1 MEMKKIFL
9 FSLLCFLG
17 QNLYAQE
24 TAKQYFISFKDKQNS
39 PYQLSRP
46 EAYLSPR
53 ALERRQKQA
62 IKINERDLPVNPDY
76 LRQVAATGAHL
87 YYSSKWFNGVLIE
100 ASEESLQKILQL
112 PFVAGS
118 PQVAKPKIDKT
129 RKKENLLQSALKGT
143 QEIAASAEAPDSELS
158 IAGAEAYG
166 SAYAQAQM
174 IGADR
179 MHSQGYRGKG
189 MVIAVFDA
197 GFHAVDR
204 LPAFKHLFD
213 KQQILGT
220 WDFVMNEAEVYEDD
234 DHGRMVLSCIAAYAP
249 GKMIGTAPEAS
260 FYLFRTE
267 DAATEYRIEEYHW
280 LRAAEVADSLGVD
293 IINSSLGYTQFDDKS
308 TNYRYEDMN
317 GKTAVISRA
326 AEIAAQTGMI
336 VVTSAG
342 NEGGGSWRYVSAPA
356 DAPSVLSIGAVNSQ
370 GKVAYFSSRGKTAD
384 GRTKPDISALGQ
396 GTAVT
401 RGDGSIGSSSGTSF
415 SAPVSTGLVAGLWQA
430 FPELSS
436 QELMEVL
443 RKSASMAT
451 QPNEDYGYGI
461 PDFERAQALALQKGK
476 KQKKQVEK
484 QNPPQN
490 TSLPESSGLALAPE
504 AFEVR
509 PVQVNRQSAANL
521 MLYWGSAYKGK
532 NLEAKLL
539 DAQGRLI
546 ATMRLPNNGEQ
557 VSLSIFRRL
566 PKGRYRLEV
575 APALAQKSCEFEIIE

>member
-9 FSLLCFLG
+9 FSLFCFFGTVL
-17 QNLYAQE
+17 QAQE
-24 TAKQYFISFKDKQNS
+24 AAKQYFISFKDKKNS
-39 PYQLSRP
+39 PYQLSKA
-46 EAYLSPR
+46 EAFLSQR
-53 ALERRQKQA
+53 AIERRKKQG
-62 IKINERDLPVNPDY
+62 IKITERDLPLNPDY
-76 LRQVAATGAHL
+76 LRQVAATGARV
-87 YYSSKWFNGVLIE
+87 YYGSKWFNGVLVE
-100 ASEESLQKILQL
+100 ADEASLQKILQL
-112 PFVAGS
+112 PFVMGS
-118 PQVAKPKIDKT
+118 PQVAKPKADKT
-129 RKKENLLQSALKGT
+129 RKKENSFQIALKGT
-143 QEIAASAEAPDSELS
+143 QEIAASAESPSTELT

-189 MVIAVFDA
+189 MVIAIFDA

-204 LPAFKHLFD
+204 IPAFKHLFD
-213 KQQILGT
+213 NQQILGT

-293 IINSSLGYTQFDDKS
+293 IINSSLGYTDFDDKS
-308 TNYRYEDMN
+308 TSYRYEDMN

-326 AEIAAQTGMI
+326 AEIAAQTGMV

-356 DAPSVLSIGAVNSQ
+356 DAPSVLSIGAVNNQ

-384 GRTKPDISALGQ
+384 GRIKPDISALGQ

-436 QELMEVL
+436 KELMEVL

-476 KQKKQVEK
+476 KLNLPIEK
-484 QNPPQN
+484 QEQKENIISE
-490 TSLPESSGLALAPE
+490 TKSAGLAPE
-504 AFEVR
+504 AFEVQ
-509 PVQVNRQSAANL
+509 PAKTTRQNAASL
-521 MLYWGSAYKGK
+521 MLYWGQAYQGK
-532 NLEAKLL
+532 NLEVKLL

-557 VSLSIFRRL
+557 VSLSVFRRL

-575 APALAQKSCEFEIIE
+575 APALAQKSCDFEIVE